1 MTSLDLKKSLEIS
14 KAGDQPNGTLKPR
27 YSIKRGLKLVAYST
41 IFRPPSDGGLMIP
54 PWTKNDV

>member
-27 YSIKRGLKLVAYST
+27 YSIKRGLKLVAYSS
-41 IFRPPSDGGLMIP
+41 IFIIHTPGFGYYQIRHYC
-54 PWTKNDV
+54 T